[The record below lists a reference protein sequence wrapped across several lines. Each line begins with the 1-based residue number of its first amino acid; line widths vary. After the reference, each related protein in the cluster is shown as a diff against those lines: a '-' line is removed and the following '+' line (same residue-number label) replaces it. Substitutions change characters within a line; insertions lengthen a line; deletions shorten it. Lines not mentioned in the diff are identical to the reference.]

1 MISLIQLKKDF
12 TEGKIVTP
20 MLIFTLPLILSG
32 VLQQLYSVADN
43 IIVGKFSGDP
53 LALAAVGTTGSV
65 SSLFLNFIIGISAG
79 SSILVAQFLGAKDDR
94 GVERTVHTAMS
105 VSLIMGFAVGV
116 IGFLLSEQ
124 ILIWIDTP
132 EELLGRATLYLRII
146 FLGSP
151 AISLYNFSAAI
162 LRAAGDSKSS
172 MYALSAS
179 GIINVILNVFFVLVC
194 HMTVDGVA
202 YATIISQYISA
213 AVTLTIIIKRKNE
226 IYSLNVRRLRVDVPI
241 FLRMLRLGVP
251 AGVQSSLFSL
261 SNIAVTAAVNQLS
274 TAEISAR
281 AIFLNLINVPNAAS
295 SAFTTAA
302 MTFAGQNFGAKKPKR
317 ITASCICAAVQSLT
331 LVFAV
336 SMTIFL
342 LIEPVSSFYIADDD
356 PARED
361 VINIIRQTCALILPL
376 YAVSGGMNAL
386 AGTLRGMGVSVTNMV
401 VSLIGVCG
409 FRILWVLTAFKIPAL
424 HNLPGVYLAWP
435 VSWMIVI
442 LALSGFFVYH
452 ITKLTRELR
461 KESIT

>member
-1 MISLIQLKKDF
+1 MVQLKKDF
-12 TEGKIVTP
+12 TEGRIVTP
-20 MLIFTLPLILSG
+20 MMLFTLPLILSG

-65 SSLFLNFIIGISAG
+65 TSLFLNFIIGISAG
-79 SSILVAQFLGAKDDR
+79 SSILAAQFLGAKDDR
-94 GVERTVHTAMS
+94 AVERTVHTAMS
-105 VSLIMGFAVGV
+105 VSVIMGIVFGAL
-116 IGFLLSEQ
+116 GFFLSEQ

-132 EELLGRATLYLRII
+132 TELVGRAALYMRII
-146 FLGSP
+146 FLGAP
-151 AISLYNFSAAI
+151 AMSLYNFSAAI
-162 LRAAGDSKSS
+162 LRAAGDSKTS
-172 MYALSAS
+172 MYALSGS

-194 HMTVDGVA
+194 HLTVDGVA
-202 YATIISQYISA
+202 YATIISQYMSA
-213 AVTLTIIIKRKNE
+213 AVTVFVLIKRKNE
-226 IYSLNVRRLRVDVPI
+226 VYGLNVRRLRLDMPI
-241 FLRMLRLGVP
+241 FLRMIRLGVP

-317 ITASCICAAVQSLT
+317 ITASCICAAAQSLAV
-331 LVFAV
+331 VFAV

-342 LIEPVSSFYIADDD
+342 LIEPVASLYIANDD
-356 PARED
+356 PARGE
-361 VINIIRQTCALILPL
+361 IIEIIRQTCALILPL
-376 YAVSGGMNAL
+376 YALSGGMNAL
-386 AGTLRGMGVSVTNMV
+386 AGSLRGMGVSITNMV

-409 FRILWVLTAFKIPAL
+409 FRILWVITAFNVPAL

-435 VSWMIVI
+435 ISWMIVI
-442 LALSGFFVYH
+442 VALLGIFIYH
-452 ITKLTRELR
+452 VSKLKKKVENEA
-461 KESIT
+461 KCK

>member
-1 MISLIQLKKDF
+1 MVQLKKDF
-12 TEGKIVTP
+12 TEGGIVAP
-20 MLIFTLPLILSG
+20 MILFTLPLVLSG

-43 IIVGKFSGDP
+43 IIVGKFSGDT

-65 SSLFLNFIIGISAG
+65 TSLFLNFIIGISAG
-79 SSILVAQFLGAKDDR
+79 SSILVAQFLGAKNDR

-105 VSLIMGFAVGV
+105 VSVIMGVLFG
-116 IGFLLSEQ
+116 ILGFFLSEQ

-132 EELLGRATLYLRII
+132 TELVGRATLYMRII
-146 FLGSP
+146 FLGAP
-151 AISLYNFSAAI
+151 AMSLYNFSAAI
-162 LRAAGDSKSS
+162 LRAAGDSKTS

-179 GIINVILNVFFVLVC
+179 GLINVLLNLFFVLVC

-202 YATIISQYISA
+202 YATIISQYMSA
-213 AVTLTIIIKRKNE
+213 AVTVFVLIKRKDE
-226 IYSLNVRRLRVDVPI
+226 VYGLNVRRLRLDLPI

-274 TAEISAR
+274 TVEISAR

-295 SAFTTAA
+295 AAFTTAA

-317 ITASCICAAVQSLT
+317 ITASCICAAVQSLV

-342 LIEPVSSFYIADDD
+342 LIEPVASLYIADD
-356 PARED
+356 PARAEIIE
-361 VINIIRQTCALILPL
+361 VIRQTCALILPL
-376 YAVSGGMNAL
+376 YALSGGMNAL
-386 AGTLRGMGVSVTNMV
+386 AGALRGMGVSITNMV

-409 FRILWVLTAFKIPAL
+409 FRILWVVTAFKVPIL
-424 HNLPGVYLAWP
+424 HSLPGVYLAWP

-442 LALSGFFVYH
+442 VALLGFFIYH
-452 ITKLTRELR
+452 IAKLKRRIEN
-461 KESIT
+461 ESKM

>member
-1 MISLIQLKKDF
+1 MVQLKKDF
-12 TEGKIVTP
+12 TDGKIVIP
-20 MLIFTLPLILSG
+20 MILFTLPLVLSG

-43 IIVGKFSGDP
+43 IIVGKFSGDT

-65 SSLFLNFIIGISAG
+65 TSLFLNFIIGISAG

-94 GVERTVHTAMS
+94 GVERTVHTAMFAS
-105 VSLIMGFAVGV
+105 VILGVLFGVLGF
-116 IGFLLSEQ
+116 IFSEQ
-124 ILIWIDTP
+124 ILILIDTP
-132 EELLGRATLYLRII
+132 AELVGRATLYMRII
-146 FLGSP
+146 FLGAP
-151 AISLYNFSAAI
+151 AMSLYNFSAAI
-162 LRAAGDSKSS
+162 LRAAGDSKTS
-172 MYALSAS
+172 MYALSGS
-179 GIINVILNVFFVLVC
+179 GLINVLLNLFFVLVC

-202 YATIISQYISA
+202 YATIISQYMSA
-213 AVTLTIIIKRKNE
+213 ALTVFVIIKRKE
-226 IYSLNVRRLRVDVPI
+226 EVYGLNVRRLRLDLPI

-274 TAEISAR
+274 TVEISAR

-317 ITASCICAAVQSLT
+317 ITASCICAAVQSLV

-342 LIEPVSSFYIADDD
+342 LIEPVSSLYIANDD
-356 PARED
+356 PARGEIIE
-361 VINIIRQTCALILPL
+361 VIRQTCALILPL
-376 YAVSGGMNAL
+376 YALSGGMNAL
-386 AGTLRGMGVSVTNMV
+386 AGTLRGMGVSITNMV

-409 FRILWVLTAFKIPAL
+409 FRILWVVTAFKVPIL

-435 VSWMIVI
+435 VSWTIVI
-442 LALSGFFVYH
+442 VALLAIFIYH
-452 ITKLTRELR
+452 ISKLKEKIERE
-461 KESIT
+461 KI

>member
-1 MISLIQLKKDF
+1 MVQLKKDF
-12 TEGKIVTP
+12 TEGGIVAP
-20 MLIFTLPLILSG
+20 MIFFTLPLVLSG

-43 IIVGKFSGDP
+43 IIVGKFSGDT

-65 SSLFLNFIIGISAG
+65 TSLFLNFIIGISAG
-79 SSILVAQFLGAKDDR
+79 SSILAAQFLGAKDDR

-105 VSLIMGFAVGV
+105 VSVIMGVLFG
-116 IGFLLSEQ
+116 ILGFIFSKQ
-124 ILIWIDTP
+124 ILLFIDTP
-132 EELLGRATLYLRII
+132 AELVDRATLYMRII
-146 FLGSP
+146 FLGAP
-151 AISLYNFSAAI
+151 AMSLYNFSAAI
-162 LRAAGDSKSS
+162 LRAAGDSKTS

-179 GIINVILNVFFVLVC
+179 GLINVLLNLFFVLAC

-202 YATIISQYISA
+202 YATIISQYMSA
-213 AVTLTIIIKRKNE
+213 AVTVFVLIKRKE
-226 IYSLNVRRLRVDVPI
+226 EVYGLNVRRLRLDLPI

-274 TAEISAR
+274 TVEISAR

-295 SAFTTAA
+295 AAFTTAA

-317 ITASCICAAVQSLT
+317 ITASCISAAVQSLV

-342 LIEPVSSFYIADDD
+342 LIEPVASLYIADDD
-356 PARED
+356 PARAEIIE
-361 VINIIRQTCALILPL
+361 VIRQTCALILPL
-376 YAVSGGMNAL
+376 YALSGGMNAL
-386 AGTLRGMGVSVTNMV
+386 AGTLRGMGVSITNMV

-409 FRILWVLTAFKIPAL
+409 FRILWVVTAFKVPIL
-424 HNLPGVYLAWP
+424 HSLPGVYLAWP

-442 LALSGFFVYH
+442 VALLGFFIYH
-452 ITKLTRELR
+452 IAKLKRR
-461 KESIT
+461 IESESKT

>member
-1 MISLIQLKKDF
+1 MIQLKKDF

>member
-1 MISLIQLKKDF
+1 MVQLKKDF
-12 TEGKIVTP
+12 TEGRIVTP
-20 MLIFTLPLILSG
+20 MMLFTLPLILSG

-65 SSLFLNFIIGISAG
+65 TSLFLNFIIGISAG
-79 SSILVAQFLGAKDDR
+79 SSILAAQFLGAKDDR
-94 GVERTVHTAMS
+94 AVERTVHTAMS
-105 VSLIMGFAVGV
+105 VSVIMGIVFGAL
-116 IGFLLSEQ
+116 GFFLSEQ

-132 EELLGRATLYLRII
+132 TELVGRAALYMRII
-146 FLGSP
+146 FLGAP
-151 AISLYNFSAAI
+151 AMSLYNFSAAI
-162 LRAAGDSKSS
+162 LRAAGDSKTS
-172 MYALSAS
+172 MYALSGS

-194 HMTVDGVA
+194 HLTVDGVA
-202 YATIISQYISA
+202 YATIISQYVSA
-213 AVTLTIIIKRKNE
+213 AVTVFVLIKRKNE
-226 IYSLNVRRLRVDVPI
+226 VYGLNVRRLRLDMPI
-241 FLRMLRLGVP
+241 FLRMIRLGIP

-317 ITASCICAAVQSLT
+317 ITASCICAAAQSLAV
-331 LVFAV
+331 VFAV

-342 LIEPVSSFYIADDD
+342 LIEPVASLYIADDD
-356 PARED
+356 PARGE
-361 VINIIRQTCALILPL
+361 IIEIIRQTCALILPL
-376 YAVSGGMNAL
+376 YALSGGMNAL
-386 AGTLRGMGVSVTNMV
+386 AGSLRGMGVSITNMV

-409 FRILWVLTAFKIPAL
+409 FRILWVITAFNVPAL

-435 VSWMIVI
+435 ISWMIVI
-442 LALSGFFVYH
+442 VALLGIFIYH
-452 ITKLTRELR
+452 GSKLKKKVENEA
-461 KESIT
+461 KCK

>member
-1 MISLIQLKKDF
+1 MIQLKKDF

-151 AISLYNFSAAI
+151 AISLYNFSATI

-202 YATIISQYISA
+202 YATIISQYMSA

-302 MTFAGQNFGAKKPKR
+302 MTFAGQNFGARKPKR

-342 LIEPVSSFYIADDD
+342 LIEPVSSLYIADDD

-361 VINIIRQTCALILPL
+361 VINIIRQTCSLILPL

-386 AGTLRGMGVSVTNMV
+386 AGTLRGMGVSVTNMA

-452 ITKLTRELR
+452 ITKLTREVR